1 MTADPPTAQLTD
13 RVGSRLS
20 RLPTGGGLVVSYVLL
35 IVFVAALD
43 PRFFH
48 WGNVET
54 MLTQSAGLGVTT
66 VGMAFVIIGGGY
78 DLSVGSIA
86 GFSGVLFAKFAQSG
100 PLALAALGALG
111 IALACGV
118 VNGII
123 VARLRVNSFM
133 ATFASGLAFL
143 GIALYYQGPQQITVT
158 TPGFGALG
166 LAKWGPVPEPIVL
179 MVGVFVVGGVVLQ
192 ATRFGQNVYAVGG
205 SREAARLVG
214 IPVRFTSGMT
224 FVVSGLLAG
233 LAGLL
238 IASQLG
244 LGSYD
249 SSQTLPIE
257 AIAAVVV
264 GGISVYGGEGRM
276 WRAALGML
284 ILATLN
290 NVFIALAWSTQAQAV
305 AEGIVI
311 LFALGANLLSRQAS
325 SRRAE
330 DRAEDRADAGPEA
343 PAAHD
348 RAPTGTAGPG

>member
-1 MTADPPTAQLTD
+1 MTTAPASAQSTARL
-13 RVGSRLS
+13 GSRLG
-20 RLPTGGGLVVSYVLL
+20 RLPTGSGLVVSYVIL
-35 IVFVAALD
+35 IVFVAVVD

-48 WGNVET
+48 WHNVET
-54 MLTQSAGLGVTT
+54 MLTQSVGLGVTT
-66 VGMAFVIIGGGY
+66 VGMAYVIIGGGY
-78 DLSVGSIA
+78 DLSVGAIA
-86 GFSGVLFAKFAQSG
+86 GFSGVLFAK
-100 PLALAALGALG
+100 LALSMPIVPAAVLA
-111 IALACGV
+111 IAVGVACGV
-118 VNGII
+118 VNGFI

-133 ATFASGLAFL
+133 ATFATGLAFL
-143 GIALYYQGPQQITVT
+143 GIALYYQGPQQITVIK
-158 TPGFGALG
+158 PGFDSLG

-179 MVGVFVVGGVVLQ
+179 MVAVFVVGGVILQ
-192 ATRFGQNVYAVGG
+192 GTRFGQNVYAVGG

-214 IPVRFTSGMT
+214 IPVRTTSGMT

-233 LAGLL
+233 LAGVV

-249 SSQTLPIE
+249 SGQTLPIE

-290 NVFIALAWSTQAQAV
+290 NVFVALAWSTQAQAV

-311 LFALGANLLSRQAS
+311 LFALGANLLSRQSAA
-325 SRRAE
+325 RRPAE
-330 DRAEDRADAGPEA
+330 PEEPRPGGAPVPPDA
-343 PAAHD
+343 PAS
-348 RAPTGTAGPG
+348 TTAGAR